1 MAELLRAMASIERRG
16 FELVVYENPQNPVPQ
31 LGGPEVS
38 RVPVSALRYSLAEQ
52 LEFRRR
58 SRLDRLDVFHSPF
71 FAIPLGL
78 RCPVVVTV
86 HDLIPF
92 LFPIYNRPKQAL
104 VKMAYRMAA
113 RHARHIIA
121 DSENTAADLQRVLAV
136 SPERITTVHIAA
148 SPEYSSRET
157 EIDAAKR
164 LAAKYNIGR
173 PYVVVSSARNWRTK
187 NLEGA
192 LQVLRAVTQKSG
204 IKFQTVVFGP
214 PDGIEAAGPAQR
226 WTGLNLRQTG
236 YLQRSDLATLLRN
249 AEAFVM
255 PSLYEGFGLP
265 ILEAMSCGC
274 PVITSNAGSLLE
286 VAGQG
291 AQVFDP
297 HDITSMAVAVAGLLQ
312 NPEERRRWKA
322 AALARA
328 ADFSW
333 TRAAAETISV
343 YHRVHSQSVS
353 NRSV

>member
-1 MAELLRAMASIERRG
+1 
-16 FELVVYENPQNPVPQ
+16 
-31 LGGPEVS
+31 
-38 RVPVSALRYSLAEQ
+38 LADQ

-58 SRLDRLDVFHSPF
+58 SRLDRLNVFHSPF
-71 FAIPLGL
+71 FPIPLGV

-92 LFPIYNRPKQAL
+92 LFRIYNRPKQAL

-121 DSENTAADLQRVLAV
+121 DSENTAADLQKILAV
-136 SPERITTVHIAA
+136 SPDRITTVHIAA

-164 LAAKYNIGR
+164 LAAKYNIGC

-192 LQVLRAVTQKSG
+192 LQVLQAATQKSG
-204 IKFQTVVFGP
+204 IKFQTVVFGSP
-214 PDGIEAAGPAQR
+214 EGIEAAGPAQR
-226 WTGLNLRQTG
+226 WTGLSLRQTG
-236 YLQRSDLATLLRN
+236 YLQRSDLAMLFRN

-343 YHRVHSQSVS
+343 YHRVHGQAVS